1 MSVQT
6 SKQPPARWR
15 SVAIWW
21 RSVAIVAGA
30 CLLAAIFWW
39 TAPEAQARAT
49 FLVIPGG
56 WWRFLLSFIGL
67 TAGIAGAAYDYGKQ
81 TRPGRASAYATTA
94 MTHLLL
100 IGAVLFAL
108 YPVLYL
114 LAVSFN
120 RNDNLYTSPPQ
131 VGNILVRSGIV
142 PDLSNISL
150 LQYQR
155 VLSGTNITPLQ
166 GWLRGALAVLIVAL
180 VALNIVKRLQ
190 QLEYRDG
197 SRILGWSIALCAAWL
212 VLSISPEQFYTLNN
226 GQQAAANSEQKIL
239 LFIRNTLFVSGLT
252 GLFAVLISTSAGY
265 AFARMRFVGRYQTL
279 LLFIFAQMFPGFMAL
294 VAIFYLMNALDL
306 LNTHV
311 GLILAY
317 SGGAIS
323 FAAWIFKGYL
333 ESISPSLEEAAM
345 VDGATRWGAF
355 WRIILPIS
363 VPMLIFIF
371 MLQFIGTYS
380 EFILANILLTSDDQ
394 WTIGLGLRTFT
405 AGAGRLNTQWGAL
418 AASAVLGSVPILLLF
433 YSFQEALTGQHQAG
447 GVKG

>member
-1 MSVQT
+1 MSVSQAGDQT
-6 SKQPPARWR
+6 RQQPA
-15 SVAIWW
+15 WW
-21 RSVAIVAGA
+21 RSVGIMAGTL
-30 CLLAAIFWW
+30 LLAAIIWG
-39 TAPEAQARAT
+39 TAPEAEARAT

-56 WWRFLLSFIGL
+56 WWRFLLSFVLL

-81 TRPGRASAYATTA
+81 TRPGKASAYATTA

-100 IGAVLFAL
+100 LGAVLFAL

-120 RNDNLYTSPPQ
+120 RNDNLYTSPPA
-131 VGNILVRSGIV
+131 VGNILVRAGII

-155 VLSGTNITPLQ
+155 VLSGTNITLLQ
-166 GWLRGALAVLIVAL
+166 GWLSGVSLALIVTL
-180 VALNIVKRLQ
+180 VALNIVKRVKRVQ
-190 QLEYRDG
+190 QVEYKRG
-197 SRILGWSIALCAAWL
+197 SSLLGWGIALCAAWL
-212 VLSISPEQFYTLNN
+212 ILSISPDQFYTLND
-226 GQQAAANSEQKIL
+226 GQRAAANSEQKIL

-265 AFARMRFVGRYQTL
+265 AFARMRFSGRYQTL

-380 EFILANILLTSDDQ
+380 EFILANILLTSDNQ

-405 AGAGRLNTQWGAL
+405 AGTGRLNTQWGAL